1 MQGNNNN
8 INTTFLDEELAKL
21 KAIGLKEI
29 SKNTKLASSKIED
42 VLEKRFDKI
51 DRVRAKGFIAILER
65 EYGVDLRDWVTLQQQ
80 TQKEDIK
87 SVSQVISKQDEEQ
100 RTQKL
105 LDLVEKENKE
115 EEEKKQEQKKY
126 ENRVLD
132 LALKTKPTTKSD
144 NESYTWLYVI
154 LVLILLAFMGYF
166 AYKAFMQDYQNMPSQ
181 ATYSSSS
188 KDSHSS
194 SEGDGVYDGMF
205 FDTTKPLEQTE
216 SGTQPAQQS
225 LQEEASNKQDMHELQ
240 SQDVVQPQVE
250 QDSNQIHEQTSENN
264 HPEQNFFFTSQS
276 TQQNITQ
283 QNAEN
288 NENNVSTSAQFSNN
302 DNILHIRADNDLWL
316 GIINLETGSKEQFA
330 YKKEYDIKLNHKM
343 LFVMGHSGFTLTLN
357 GKDISHGAK
366 HPVRMYYDGA
376 NLNDVGYTRFK
387 QLNGGLEW

>member
-1 MQGNNNN
+1 MQGNNT
-8 INTTFLDEELAKL
+8 NTTFLDEELAKL

-65 EYGVDLRDWVTLQQQ
+65 EYGVDLRDWITLQQQ
-80 TQKEDIK
+80 SQKEDIK
-87 SVSQVISKQDEEQ
+87 SVSQVISKQDEEE
-100 RTQKL
+100 RAQKL
-105 LDLVEKENKE
+105 LDLAQKENKE
-115 EEEKKQEQKKY
+115 EEEKKKQEQKKH

-166 AYKAFMQDYQNMPSQ
+166 AYKAFMQDYQNMPPQ
-181 ATYSSSS
+181 ATHSSEV
-188 KDSHSS
+188 SHSS
-194 SEGDGVYDGMF
+194 GEGNEAYDGMF
-205 FDTTKPLEQTE
+205 FDTTKPLEQSE
-216 SGTQPAQQS
+216 SSTQATHQDSQA
-225 LQEEASNKQDMHELQ
+225 EDSNTQTTQELQ
-240 SQDVVQPQVE
+240 SQDILPPPTE
-250 QDSNQIHEQTSENN
+250 QTPNQMHEQTSQNN
-264 HPEQNFFFTSQS
+264 HPEQNFFFASQN
-276 TQQNITQ
+276 TQQNVESS
-283 QNAEN
+283 EN
-288 NENNVSTSAQFSNN
+288 NASTSAQFSNN
-302 DNILHIRADNDLWL
+302 DNILHIRADSDLWL
-316 GIINLETGSKEQFA
+316 GVINLETGSKEQFA
-330 YKKEYDIKLNHKM
+330 YKREYDIKLNHKM
-343 LFVMGHSGFTLTLN
+343 LFVMGHSSFSLTLN